1 MKFLFKTTLVIVILS
16 MSIMT
21 SCSHPDKDFKVSL
34 IQKSTDKY
42 IDATELTTLEEQL
55 SKAMTKSR
63 TGINFGVDIIK
74 DNESLINY
82 LTEKRGCT
90 IEGLKPAREVKFDD
104 FYVLIENSVSMQGY
118 FGKGNPDFAEPI
130 IALLQCGAQTNHT
143 AYVGTKGYN
152 DPTIDIKEIPQDK
165 FLQDI
170 VQGRFI
176 ASAAS
181 PIDKMIIAAV
191 DKIIDVDS
199 DSQSIADGVVV
210 NNVFCLI
217 SDGLL
222 SGTNSEIASN
232 REFTK
237 NSLPVLENRIRD
249 AVKKAAQYGLQC
261 LVYRLESPFEGT
273 YYDYRNGRHELL
285 GTSRP
290 YYMIL
295 IGDQENLERIDNNL
309 KKETNFTKHPSQR
322 FASYD
327 VTSAKTLTKA
337 TIAQVPGQTAIIASG
352 NTVKYNPV
360 KLNPDPV
367 VFTVKMQ
374 MKSLPAYYLDVE
386 SLRNDLSLTYY
397 DKPSNTDVLIP
408 VESWLGDIKVDED
421 TQAYTF
427 TVCIDNDYLKR
438 MSAEKT
444 SISIKLPGH
453 QDEWYKEL
461 SASDDSQ
468 IAVGEVS
475 TFGLD
480 RFMGGIMKGF
490 GYQDAANIPNAI
502 SLDLN
507 LVKSKI

>member
-1 MKFLFKTTLVIVILS
+1 MKFLLKTTLVIAIPL
-16 MSIMT
+16 MAMAT
-21 SCSHPDKDFKVSL
+21 SCSHPDKDFKASL
-34 IQKSTDKY
+34 IQKSADKY
-42 IDATELTTLEEQL
+42 IDATELSILDGQL
-55 SKAMTKSR
+55 SKAMAKSR
-63 TGINFGVDIIK
+63 TGISFGVDVIK
-74 DNESLINY
+74 DKESLINY

-90 IEGLKPAREVKFDD
+90 IEGLKPAREVTFDD

-143 AYVGTKGYN
+143 AYVGAKGNN
-152 DPTIDIKEIPQDK
+152 DPAIDIKEVPQDK

-181 PIDKMIIAAV
+181 PIDKMIVAAV

-199 DSQSIADGVVV
+199 DSQSIADDVVV

-249 AVKKAAQYGLQC
+249 AVKKANLYGLHC
-261 LVYRLESPFEGT
+261 LVYRLESPFDGT
-273 YYDYRNGRHELL
+273 YYDYKNGHHKLS
-285 GTSRP
+285 GTNRP

-295 IGDQENLERIDNNL
+295 IGDQENLEKIDNNL

-367 VFTVKMQ
+367 VFTAKMQ
-374 MKSLPAYYLDVE
+374 MKSLPAYYLDVV

-397 DKPSNTDVLIP
+397 DKPSNTNVPIP
-408 VESWLGDIKVDED
+408 VDSWLGDIKVDDD
-421 TQAYTF
+421 TQTYTF
-427 TVCIDNDYLKR
+427 TVCIDNDYLKK

-453 QDEWYKEL
+453 QDEWYKEF

-468 IAVGEVS
+468 IMPGEVS

-490 GYQDAANIPNAI
+490 GYQDVANIPDAI
-502 SLDLN
+502 NLDLN
-507 LVKSKI
+507 LVKSSK